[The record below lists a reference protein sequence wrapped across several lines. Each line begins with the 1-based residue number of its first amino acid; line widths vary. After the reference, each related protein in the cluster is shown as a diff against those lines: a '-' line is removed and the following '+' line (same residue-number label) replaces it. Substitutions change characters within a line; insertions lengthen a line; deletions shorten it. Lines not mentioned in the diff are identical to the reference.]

1 MTTPMGHHVVRAHHH
16 ISLLYLCA
24 EKSVEKGQRP
34 MGDGNKRGKEGNRRN
49 NTKRIKD
56 AIEAI
61 ASGLASASVSRL
73 LLFHPKPNASTPL
86 DPSSGDRLSLCSA
99 SPRTGQIASGQRL
112 SPGPYRL
119 HLQIT
124 ISAFFSIDFLSA

>member
-1 MTTPMGHHVVRAHHH
+1 MRCALLVDSLYYGVR
-16 ISLLYLCA
+16 
-24 EKSVEKGQRP
+24 
-34 MGDGNKRGKEGNRRN
+34 
-49 NTKRIKD
+49 D

-61 ASGLASASVSRL
+61 ASVSRL
-73 LLFHPKPNASTPL
+73 LLFHPKLIASTPL

-119 HLQIT
+119 QLQIT
-124 ISAFFSIDFLSA
+124 ISAFFSIDFLSAYVIQ